1 MIVLVGLPCSG
12 KTTYVNK
19 HFPKYTFHD
28 DFITDFYDGELMDD
42 MKRGD
47 RIPTLRYHEGRLHST
62 SLPVFDSPTS
72 GLIVVADP
80 RLCRPETFRKYMSMF
95 ESYVAPKNIHC
106 ILFENDPVACDRNF
120 MRRVGH
126 RSNEVGL
133 RSNEVGLRSN
143 EVGLR
148 SNAVGLRSNAV
159 YHRSNAVGH
168 RSNAVGHRSNEVG
181 HRHDNV
187 QHTIIEYS
195 KIYDLSE
202 YTDYSYTIVPVYRA
216 CDDYP

>member
-12 KTTYVNK
+12 KTMYVNK

-42 MKRGD
+42 MKWGYR
-47 RIPTLRYHEGRLHST
+47 
-62 SLPVFDSPTS
+62 
-72 GLIVVADP
+72 IVVADP
-80 RLCRPETFRKYMSMF
+80 RLCHPETFRKYMSMF
-95 ESYVAPKNIHC
+95 ENYVARKNIHC
-106 ILFENDPVACDRNF
+106 IVFENDPVACDRNY
-120 MRRVGH
+120 MRRVSH
-126 RSNEVGL
+126 RPNA
-133 RSNEVGLRSN
+133 
-143 EVGLR
+143 VGLR

-159 YHRSNAVGH
+159 GLRSNAVGL
-168 RSNAVGHRSNEVG
+168 RSNTVG

-202 YTDYSYTIVPVYRA
+202 YTDYSYSIVPVYRA

>member
-28 DFITDFYDGELMDD
+28 DFITDFYDGELLDD
-42 MKRGD
+42 MKRGN

-80 RLCRPETFRKYMSMF
+80 RLCRPETFRKYMSVF
-95 ESYVAPKNIHC
+95 ESYVDRKNILC
-106 ILFENDPVACDRNF
+106 ILFENDPVACDRNY
-120 MRRVGH
+120 MRRVDH
-126 RSNEVGL
+126 RP
-133 RSNEVGLRSN
+133 
-143 EVGLR
+143 
-148 SNAVGLRSNAV
+148 NAVGLRSNAV
-159 YHRSNAVGH
+159 GHRPNAVGH
-168 RSNAVGHRSNEVG
+168 RPNAVG

-202 YTDYSYTIVPVYRA
+202 YTDYPHTILPVYVPEH
-216 CDDYP
+216 DQSNQHLK

>member
-19 HFPKYTFHD
+19 HFPKYIFHD
-28 DFITDFYDGELMDD
+28 DFIADFYDGELLADL
-42 MKRGD
+42 KRGN
-47 RIPTLRYHEGRLHST
+47 R
-62 SLPVFDSPTS
+62 
-72 GLIVVADP
+72 IVVADP

-126 RSNEVGL
+126 RSNAVGL
-133 RSNEVGLRSN
+133 RSNE
-143 EVGLR
+143 
-148 SNAVGLRSNAV
+148 
-159 YHRSNAVGH
+159 VGH
-168 RSNAVGHRSNEVG
+168 RSNAVGHRPNEVGLRPNAVG

-202 YTDYSYTIVPVYRA
+202 YTD
-216 CDDYP
+216 